1 MTKQLVGLLMVF
13 VMFTLASGLMHD
25 RKTLEM
31 KRGKEE
37 HITDSRSVSRVTL
50 YKAETDFQNQTE
62 DDELFKDCSPYEK
75 DRGCKPKSS
84 SMFSSRIVDSGVFLT
99 ALAACESGY
108 YLLDIVGDTVIKKV
122 VFVKVQNLHQFTAP
136 PLFSVGSQ
144 KPPESNALKEDSLGK
159 TVCIALGILVGILA
173 VLAVCGF
180 IWCKRRKRNLQES
193 FHSVYFAEDPKNI
206 NPSTVNEA
214 GEQDADSYKMVNEEQ
229 GLLRPENLNHPELMS
244 GLRKEDQEDP
254 DSASDSC
261 PKTMD
266 DDDDDD
272 DGDDDTTKCINKY
285 IYNNCSDVGYD
296 SYNDD
301 SSHNGDGNDNY
312 TDDDDD
318 EKCCG
323 SVNGVYTNHD
333 YDKSKHIY
341 ENSNDDNIT
350 VDDSRNNYHD
360 VNGDDNSMNDI
371 NNDKTCDG
379 VDGPDD
385 GHCIVVN

>member
-122 VFVKVQNLHQFTAP
+122 VFVKEVQNLHQFTAP

-180 IWCKRRKRNLQES
+180 IWCKRTSRS
-193 FHSVYFAEDPKNI
+193 HSQHWSREGHY
-206 NPSTVNEA
+206 
-214 GEQDADSYKMVNEEQ
+214 
-229 GLLRPENLNHPELMS
+229 LLFTHKKCPRTG
-244 GLRKEDQEDP
+244 GLR
-254 DSASDSC
+254 AVSDHQALHSEE
-261 PKTMD
+261 K
-266 DDDDDD
+266 
-272 DGDDDTTKCINKY
+272 K
-285 IYNNCSDVGYD
+285 
-296 SYNDD
+296 
-301 SSHNGDGNDNY
+301 SSG
-312 TDDDDD
+312 
-318 EKCCG
+318 EFSFCVLCG
-323 SVNGVYTNHD
+323 GSEEH
-333 YDKSKHIY
+333 
-341 ENSNDDNIT
+341 
-350 VDDSRNNYHD
+350 
-360 VNGDDNSMNDI
+360 
-371 NNDKTCDG
+371 
-379 VDGPDD
+379 
-385 GHCIVVN
+385 